1 MRQFYSD
8 EEIAE
13 IMSPIED
20 PLQMQKIIEVKRG
33 PISRFL
39 TSVVSGFGVLSYVRI
54 FKINWK
60 IQGLNF
66 MLFFQILVIGAILG
80 AIYGAFYV
88 YKKAMEKRKRLNAD
102 LTFDSE
108 DE

>member
-39 TSVVSGFGVLSYVRI
+39 TSVVSGFGVLSY
-54 FKINWK
+54 
-60 IQGLNF
+60 
-66 MLFFQILVIGAILG
+66 ILVIGAILG

>member
-1 MRQFYSD
+1 MGTHPIFESDFDCLTDMRQFYSD
-8 EEIAE
+8 EEVAE
-13 IMSPIED
+13 IMAPIEG

-39 TSVVSGFGVLSYVRI
+39 TTVIRGFGVVSY
-54 FKINWK
+54 
-60 IQGLNF
+60 
-66 MLFFQILVIGAILG
+66 ILVIGAILG
-80 AIYGAFYV
+80 VILGGFYV
-88 YKKAMEKRKRLNAD
+88 YKKAMKKRKRLNAD